1 MELAPDTRYIS
12 PLAKRVAYGGTV
24 SCKLRSEDRESELV
38 SFNGSYTPDSRYC
51 LHVRT
56 MWKWKS
62 EAGDDNETIG
72 GIPAWELDVQQ
83 AMVCKMTDWL
93 TNDDITLL
101 ENLPVRF
108 LVYNLNIAER
118 DGSKH
123 ETREQE
129 SKAERKFWGCD
140 EPM

>member
-1 MELAPDTRYIS
+1 MPRRISFTRCVEMAPDTRYIS
-12 PLAKRVAYGGTV
+12 SLAKRVAYGGIV

-56 MWKWKS
+56 AWKWNP
-62 EAGDDNETIG
+62 EAGDNSETIG

-83 AMVCKMTDWL
+83 SMVCKMTERL

-101 ENLPVRF
+101 ENLPERF

-118 DGSKH
+118 TGSNM
-123 ETREQE
+123 R
-129 SKAERKFWGCD
+129 
-140 EPM
+140 